1 MLFYMLKM
9 FAGVPASLAAFTGAF
24 AGVPASLAAF
34 AGAFAG
40 VPQVSRHLP
49 GRLREFPLGPAAF
62 TGDALTGCAG
72 LILCAGFLIGV
83 AVCIISFILICRI
96 RIFIRVPS
104 GAFLSDCEGKG
115 RGAIKA
121 RQYVILRTYVC

>member
-1 MLFYMLKM
+1 MA
-9 FAGVPASLAAFTGAF
+9 FAQAAQVSRRLPWHLRKLRKSLGVCRGICASRASLSAF
-24 AGVPASLAAF
+24 AVTFAQAALGLAAF
-34 AGAFAG
+34 A
-40 VPQVSRHLP
+40 
-49 GRLREFPLGPAAF
+49 
-62 TGDALTGCAG
+62 GDALTGCAG
-72 LILCAGFLIGV
+72 LILCAGFLIGD

-115 RGAIKA
+115 KGAIKA

>member
-1 MLFYMLKM
+1 MPSILRRYFE
-9 FAGVPASLAAFTGAF
+9 AV
-24 AGVPASLAAF
+24 F
-34 AGAFAG
+34 AGAFAQAA
-40 VPQVSRHLP
+40 QVSRHLP
-49 GRLREFPLGPAAF
+49 WRLREFPLGLSAF
-62 TGDALTGCAG
+62 TGDALTGCAN

-115 RGAIKA
+115 KGAIKA
-121 RQYVILRTYVC
+121 RQYVILRTCVC